1 MFPMVFCRWY
11 NTAPL
16 WGAVSLR
23 LLCLALA
30 SFLSS
35 PLPVCLSGTRHHM
48 QWLWAV
54 VPHVKSSAGKS
65 ESLGLMLC
73 GLGVS
78 QLCSLEW
85 PFGRGKRARVCGT
98 CVCLGVLL
106 FACANSLIYIH
117 HAERW
122 DSCQSE
128 SEMHMCVCMA
138 VVRLCVVGV
147 ISLLVFRHM

>member
-1 MFPMVFCRWY
+1 MVQYSSTVGSC
-11 NTAPL
+11 
-16 WGAVSLR
+16 VSAS
-23 LLCLALA
+23 AL
-30 SFLSS
+30 SRSGFLSVFPS
-35 PLPVCLSGTRHHM
+35 ACLSPPLPVCLSSTWHHM

-147 ISLLVFRHM
+147 ISLLVFMHM

>member
-1 MFPMVFCRWY
+1 MKTRVAGRVNKALCWCRRFYIFFFFFTFPMVFCRWY

-23 LLCLALA
+23 LLCLALV

-35 PLPVCLSGTRHHM
+35 PLPVCLSGTWHHM

-78 QLCSLEW
+78 QLCSLE
-85 PFGRGKRARVCGT
+85 
-98 CVCLGVLL
+98 
-106 FACANSLIYIH
+106 
-117 HAERW
+117 
-122 DSCQSE
+122 
-128 SEMHMCVCMA
+128 
-138 VVRLCVVGV
+138 
-147 ISLLVFRHM
+147 